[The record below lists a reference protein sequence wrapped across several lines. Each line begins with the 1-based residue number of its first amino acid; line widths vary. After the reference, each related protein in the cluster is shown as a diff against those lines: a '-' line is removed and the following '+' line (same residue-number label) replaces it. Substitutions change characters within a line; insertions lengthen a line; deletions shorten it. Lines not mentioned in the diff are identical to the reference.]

1 MLHLHVHVHV
11 HTYARADVYMTSD
24 VTSAVLGSCR
34 AQPLLKFI
42 RDELATTQE
51 AFRDDETLDKLYRVR
66 EPARALSLSWYH
78 CRVITVASSL

>member
-1 MLHLHVHVHV
+1 MY
-11 HTYARADVYMTSD
+11 TYARADVCMTSD

-51 AFRDDETLDKLYRVR
+51 AFRDDDTLDKLYRVR
-66 EPARALSLSWYH
+66 ELGSMETLVVSLSRHH
-78 CRVITVASSL
+78 CRVITVA

>member
-1 MLHLHVHVHV
+1 MY
-11 HTYARADVYMTSD
+11 TYARADVCMTSD

-51 AFRDDETLDKLYRVR
+51 AFRDDDTLDKLYRVR
-66 EPARALSLSWYH
+66 EPGRAWKLSWYMYH
-78 CRVITVASSL
+78 CRVITVA